1 MYLKQLEGTTKL
13 APVPNHLSAR
23 AASTSAAAR
32 KGVALASHEAE
43 TERGPER
50 ALVQNQHTRELISAR
65 NTSHKYNNKDP
76 SRLR

>member
-1 MYLKQLEGTTKL
+1 MRKSVITHISQTTRGYHE
-13 APVPNHLSAR
+13 AGPVPNHLSAR

-50 ALVQNQHTRELISAR
+50 SCTRELISAR
-65 NTSHKYNNKDP
+65 IT
-76 SRLR
+76 